1 MRRMNIR
8 HEGGESVQ
16 SHPHN
21 LFVCWE
27 TSQDATTTLSTQQ
40 CIATSRGDHRGASG
54 VDTTGRK

>member
-27 TSQDATTTLSTQQ
+27 TSQDATSTLSTQQ
-40 CIATSRGDHRGASG
+40 CIAASRGGHCGTSG
-54 VDTTGRK
+54 GNTT